1 MQGQDRVDE
10 AVAAA
15 LEVSGDPDV
24 GSLSGS
30 KRIATATLIRAIGE
44 IVAKT
49 ASVALFIAIA
59 RELGEAGFG
68 DFIFGL
74 SLSSVLFTA
83 AGFGTEELI
92 ARDVARDREQIHHLY
107 GNVIAVKSLTLVALL
122 AVMAVIVSVGGY
134 SATTHT
140 AVMLIA
146 LGVAFEVLG
155 KTFHAIFQAH
165 ERMQYIA
172 GSLIIQRTAVAAVG
186 DRRAARRRR
195 PGGGLDRLLPRRS
208 ARPAE
213 LAGVDVPVRRSAA
226 GRRRPLPLGGADAR
240 RAAARARGDAL
251 LRAAEARRDPAQL
264 PQGRRQPR
272 GRPVRRRLPPDRGDD
287 VRVLG
292 VRRGDHAVAVA
303 PRRRCVDRPWRAAT
317 SSG

>member
-59 RELGEAGFG
+59 RELGQGGFG

-74 SLSSVLFTA
+74 SLSSLLFTA

-107 GNVIAVKSLTLVALL
+107 GNVIAVKSLTL
-122 AVMAVIVSVGGY
+122 
-134 SATTHT
+134 
-140 AVMLIA
+140 
-146 LGVAFEVLG
+146 LGRSTLVRIEHDAFAG
-155 KTFHAIFQAH
+155 KF
-165 ERMQYIA
+165 
-172 GSLIIQRTAVAAVG
+172 
-186 DRRAARRRR
+186 
-195 PGGGLDRLLPRRS
+195 
-208 ARPAE
+208 
-213 LAGVDVPVRRSAA
+213 
-226 GRRRPLPLGGADAR
+226 
-240 RAAARARGDAL
+240 
-251 LRAAEARRDPAQL
+251 
-264 PQGRRQPR
+264 RQQ
-272 GRPVRRRLPPDRGDD
+272 
-287 VRVLG
+287 
-292 VRRGDHAVAVA
+292 
-303 PRRRCVDRPWRAAT
+303 
-317 SSG
+317 